1 MAKADVGPRRLRLG
15 TRGSALALAQARVVA
30 ESLGEAEIVEI
41 TTSGDRG
48 AGPGDKSRFTK
59 ELDEAL
65 LAGEI
70 DVAVH
75 SAKDVPAELSEGL
88 VIAAVPTREDPSD
101 CFVGRAESLEGI
113 PEGVSIG
120 TSSLRRRSQLGAI
133 RPDLSVEELRGNV
146 DTRLAKV
153 GDAVDGAVLAVAGL
167 RRLDRASEIAFRF
180 SFEQLTPA
188 AGQGALA
195 LAAREGDE
203 AAVAAAAAVEDPVA
217 ALELAAERAALR
229 ELGASCHTPVGILA
243 RHERDSLLLVG
254 FAGLPDGR
262 EWVRDRLSADP
273 THPEGAGKLLGER
286 MTAAGADQILR
297 RAEELVG

>member
-1 MAKADVGPRRLRLG
+1 MRKSPRSRNAGGASAPERPAVAAPPIRLG

-30 ESLGEAEIVEI
+30 ESLGDAEIVEI
-41 TTSGDRG
+41 TTAGDRG

-133 RPDLSVEELRGNV
+133 RPDLPVEELRGNV
-146 DTRLAKV
+146 DTRLAQV
-153 GDAVDGAVLAVAGL
+153 GDAVAGAVHAAAGL

-203 AAVAAAAAVEDPVA
+203 VAVAAAAAVEDPVA
-217 ALELAAERAALR
+217 ALELR
-229 ELGASCHTPVGILA
+229 
-243 RHERDSLLLVG
+243 
-254 FAGLPDGR
+254 
-262 EWVRDRLSADP
+262 
-273 THPEGAGKLLGER
+273 
-286 MTAAGADQILR
+286 
-297 RAEELVG
+297 